1 MAIEPVK
8 SIGGFKMN
16 KFIMTAAAACLTL
29 SGAAHAATITVS
41 AFDITGFN
49 DAVGYDDFIIQDFED
64 IGAEG
69 TPGELPGPLETNVG
83 TFSALDGQGSGS
95 TCDASGGDCK
105 ELFLNNTTVN
115 GQGNMVPDDG
125 DWSLNANDTFGIQWE
140 VVMGEAASLF
150 NRVVFAMM
158 DAADQGAIVTVTS
171 GEDTVTFEN
180 LLDANQQLI
189 VIDFGA
195 LVNGAT
201 ISIASSKLDDSFS
214 IDGASV
220 GVVPLP
226 AGGLLLLT
234 GLGALALRRRR
245 KAA

>member
-1 MAIEPVK
+1 
-8 SIGGFKMN
+8 MN
-16 KFIMTAAAACLTL
+16 KFIMTAAAVCFALG
-29 SGAAHAATITVS
+29 GAAHAATIKVS
-41 AFDITGFN
+41 SFDITGFN
-49 DAVGYDDFIIQDFED
+49 SAVGYGDFVVEDFEA
-64 IGAEG
+64 IGEEIGVAK
-69 TPGELPGPLETNVG
+69 ELPGPLDTKVG

-95 TCDASGGDCK
+95 TCDASGGDCR

-125 DWSLNANDTFGIQWE
+125 KWSLNANDTFGISWE
-140 VVMGEAASLF
+140 VVKKEGGSLF
-150 NRVVFAMM
+150 NRIVFAMM
-158 DAADQGAIVTVTS
+158 DAADQGATVKVS
-171 GEDTVTFEN
+171 VGDDFVEFKN
-180 LLDANQQLI
+180 LLNANQQLI
-189 VIDFGA
+189 VIDFGS
-195 LVNGAT
+195 LIDSAT
-201 ISIASSKLDDSFS
+201 VQIASSKKNDSFS

>member
-1 MAIEPVK
+1 
-8 SIGGFKMN
+8 MN
-16 KFIMTAAAACLTL
+16 KFIMTAEAVCFALG
-29 SGAAHAATITVS
+29 GAAQAATIKVS
-41 AFDITGFN
+41 SFDITGFN
-49 DAVGYDDFIIQDFED
+49 SAVGYNDFVVQDFED
-64 IGAEG
+64 IGDDFGAA
-69 TPGELPGPLETNVG
+69 GELPGPLATNVG

-95 TCDASGGDCK
+95 TCDASGGDCRQ
-105 ELFLNNTTVN
+105 LFLNNTTVN

-125 DWSLNANDTFGIQWE
+125 EWSLNANDTFGIVWD
-140 VVMGEAASLF
+140 VVREGNSLF

-158 DAADQGAIVTVTS
+158 DAADRGATVTVS
-171 GEDTVTFEN
+171 AGGESVEFKN
-180 LLDANQQLI
+180 LLSGNQQLI
-189 VIDFGA
+189 VIDFGSLIDSA
-195 LVNGAT
+195 QVR
-201 ISIASSKLDDSFS
+201 IASSKLDDSYS